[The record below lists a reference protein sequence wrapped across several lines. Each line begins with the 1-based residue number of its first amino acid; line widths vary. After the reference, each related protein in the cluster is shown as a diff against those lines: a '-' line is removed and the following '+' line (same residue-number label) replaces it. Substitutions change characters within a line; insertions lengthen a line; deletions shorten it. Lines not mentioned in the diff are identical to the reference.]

1 MTGRFIAGQEFQITE
16 RDDPGGPEGRC
27 RPRFTRPAG
36 RLQGEIHLYPMI
48 NSSVVGLGIL
58 LAAVSGLMNG
68 TFALPVLTG
77 VGQAGADSFPENLP
91 F

>member
-1 MTGRFIAGQEFQITE
+1 
-16 RDDPGGPEGRC
+16 
-27 RPRFTRPAG
+27 
-36 RLQGEIHLYPMI
+36 MI
-48 NSSVVGLGIL
+48 NSSVVDLGIL